1 MLNSVVRIEERK
13 GEKQEQSICCL
24 VRNVGNA
31 KGPVAAK
38 GHGNEHKAELEHIA
52 VLNVRRPPSN
62 PLVRVI
68 SSCLEHL
75 RERRREAAGRMVQM
89 LEQNP
94 LELGLRQPKRYRPLQ
109 RRRRFRDPKLRKHS
123 TLLRSWSIE
132 ERQSCVP

>member
-1 MLNSVVRIEERK
+1 MV
-13 GEKQEQSICCL
+13 
-24 VRNVGNA
+24 
-31 KGPVAAK
+31 AK

-52 VLNVRRPPSN
+52 VLNVRRSPSN

-123 TLLRSWSIE
+123 KHCARSEIE
-132 ERQSCVP
+132 ETLDIVAIGVN